1 MEKSPQEHGMTGRV
15 FAALF
20 AALLIWPI
28 SAQGTGWTPI
38 IRTSSLLPS
47 GFALVGITDGQ
58 SRCEPKT
65 ECVSEEASL
74 RRGLE
79 RMYGG
84 DLRGALLEFNGALQ
98 ANPRS
103 IEALF
108 QRGNVQFRLGDPAAA
123 IADYTRALELSPDHY
138 EVLVARGHALMK
150 QGDTKRAAADFG
162 MARAIEEAIEKK

>member
-1 MEKSPQEHGMTGRV
+1 
-15 FAALF
+15 
-20 AALLIWPI
+20 
-28 SAQGTGWTPI
+28 
-38 IRTSSLLPS
+38 
-47 GFALVGITDGQ
+47 
-58 SRCEPKT
+58 
-65 ECVSEEASL
+65 
-74 RRGLE
+74 
-79 RMYGG
+79 MYGG